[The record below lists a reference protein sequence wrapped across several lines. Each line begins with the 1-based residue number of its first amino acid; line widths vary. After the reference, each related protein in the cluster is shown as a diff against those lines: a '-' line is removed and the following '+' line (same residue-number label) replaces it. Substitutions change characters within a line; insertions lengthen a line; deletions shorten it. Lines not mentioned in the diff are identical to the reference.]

1 MTPGELRISVHDQPD
16 KAAAGVVDNGL
27 GEANELAAPLDE
39 VQPLQCFVRDAAG
52 RVVGGAVGRTWG
64 ECCELLQLWVD
75 PALRQQGVGGRLV
88 RAFEQRAAERG
99 CRVVYLDT
107 FTFQA
112 PAFYRGLGYEAGLD
126 IAGFGHGIVKHT
138 MLRRLGPPGSA

>member
-1 MTPGELRISVHDQPD
+1 MTSGELRISVHDQPD
-16 KAAAGVVDNGL
+16 KEAALIVDNGL

-107 FTFQA
+107 FSFQA

-138 MLRRLGPPGSA
+138 MLRRLDAPAPA